1 MRKSVCMIVI
11 FAMLILIAGCSASEE
26 ANKSSSDPKRYTHEE
41 LIALPGDQL
50 LNVFIEN
57 GLEINDRL
65 QSTFTEDEL
74 QELFKTEFESWCIGI
89 STRSDTMYFDLA
101 EQTKAIYEKITR
113 TD

>member
-26 ANKSSSDPKRYTHEE
+26 ANQSSSDPKRYTHEE
-41 LIALPGDQL
+41 LIALPGAQL

-57 GLEINDRL
+57 GLEINERL
-65 QSTFTEDEL
+65 QSTFTEDGL

-89 STRSDTMYFDLA
+89 SSRSDTMYFDLA

>member
-1 MRKSVCMIVI
+1 MRKNVCMLVV
-11 FAMLILIAGCSASEE
+11 FAILILITGCSAPEE
-26 ANKSSSDPKRYTHEE
+26 VENLSSTPKSYTHEE

-50 LNVFIEN
+50 LNVFMEN
-57 GLEINDRL
+57 GLEINERL

-89 STRSDTMYFDLA
+89 SSRSDTMYFDLA